1 MPIKSLDIKNF
12 QAHKELHLDLSKNI
26 VTITGES
33 DRGKSAIL
41 RSLIWLATNRPSGD
55 DFIRYGANECAV
67 KAIVDGHTIERV
79 KGKKTN
85 SYILDGVEYKALKTD
100 VPEEIAKILNIDR
113 NNIQQQFD
121 PIFWFSQTPGEVG
134 KNLNQIVNLEI
145 IDNVMYELQSKSKT
159 IKAEIGV
166 LDTMIAEQET
176 LLENQFLILKICDV
190 ADRIDEFVKESK
202 QNQQNINKLESILNS
217 VQQFQKRIEEAEEWQ
232 ALYSR
237 LEVLFDQYVD
247 NAKKEQNLESC
258 LRRIESVQLIIH
270 QEEIPEQ
277 LFDFI
282 ERTLEEDKKLVTQ
295 RKQWKKLFSIV
306 EDIEDAQK
314 RSDKLEAD
322 YKKTEKEL
330 HKILDNN
337 VCPLC
342 GRGGKDA

>member
-55 DFIRYGANECAV
+55 DFIRYGANECVV

-100 VPEEIAKILNIDR
+100 VPEEIAKILNIDK

-145 IDNVMYELQSKSKT
+145 IDNVMYELQSKSKIAKT
-159 IKAEIGV
+159 EIGV
-166 LDTMIAEQET
+166 IDSMIAEQEA
-176 LLENQFLILKICDV
+176 LLENQFLVLKVCDV

-202 QNQQNINKLESILNS
+202 QNQQNISKLESLLNS
-217 VQQFQKRIEEAEEWQ
+217 VQTLQKKIEEAEEWQ
-232 ALYSR
+232 TLYAR
-237 LEVLFDQYVD
+237 LEVLFDQYMN
-247 NAKKEQNLESC
+247 NASKERSLEFC
-258 LRRIESVQLIIH
+258 LRRIESIQLIIH

-282 ERTLEEDKKLVTQ
+282 ERTLEENKKLVAQ
-295 RKQWKKLFSIV
+295 RKQWKKLFGIV

-314 RSDKLEAD
+314 RQNKLETEYQRA
-322 YKKTEKEL
+322 EKEL

-342 GRGGKDA
+342 GRGGK